1 MCEPPVAGGASMN
14 VRVLIVCTSML
25 LISARKKP
33 PATAPPPPT
42 VQVAV
47 VVQQDVPIFREWI
60 GTLDG
65 FVNADIKPQVAGY
78 IQKQAYQEGTFV
90 REGELL
96 FLIDPR
102 NYQDVVDQAKSTLNH
117 NEAALAKVRLDVKRD
132 KELIAAQAITRQ
144 QLDNDEAAERQAAAN
159 VESARAAL
167 RQAQLNRG
175 WAQVT
180 SPISGIV
187 GIAQVQVGNLVN
199 TSTTMTTVSQV
210 DPIKAQFNISEIE
223 YLRSAQ
229 GNHWVEPGQK
239 AVLDLILEDGSVYP
253 QPGRVIV
260 VNRQVSQQTGTIA
273 IQGSF
278 PNPGNILRPG
288 QYSKVR
294 AVIDTR
300 KGALLVPQ
308 RAISELQGTYQVAVV
323 ADGKVDVRAVQ
334 TADQVGTMWI
344 IEKGVSVGDKVIV
357 SDYSRLRPGT
367 PVNAVPAS
375 DSAKPS
381 QTPSPTASSSGP

>member
-1 MCEPPVAGGASMN
+1 MKA
-14 VRVLIVCTSML
+14 RVLLFLLVCSSVL
-25 LISARKKP
+25 LISARKKAP
-33 PATAPPPPT
+33 PKASPPPPT
-42 VQVAV
+42 VQVTEV
-47 VVQQDVPIFREWI
+47 LQQDVPIYRQWV

-78 IQKQAYQEGTFV
+78 IQKQAYQEGTLV
-90 REGELL
+90 REGTTL
-96 FLIDPR
+96 FLIDAR
-102 NYQDVVDQAKSTLNH
+102 NYQDVVDQAKSTLDH
-117 NEAALAKVRLDVKRD
+117 NTAALAKARLDVQRD

-144 QLDNDEAAERQAAAN
+144 QLDNDEATERQAAAN

-288 QYSKVR
+288 QYAKVR

-367 PVNAVPAS
+367 PVNAVPS
-375 DSAKPS
+375 SEG
-381 QTPSPTASSSGP
+381 TTPTAATLPSSSSPGP

>member
-1 MCEPPVAGGASMN
+1 MKA
-14 VRVLIVCTSML
+14 RVLLFLLVCSSVL
-25 LISARKKP
+25 LISARKKAPPKASP
-33 PATAPPPPT
+33 PAPT
-42 VQVAV
+42 VQVAEV
-47 VVQQDVPIFREWI
+47 LQQDVPIYRQWV

-78 IQKQAYQEGTFV
+78 IQKQAYQEGTLV
-90 REGELL
+90 REGTTL
-96 FLIDPR
+96 FLIDAR
-102 NYQDVVDQAKSTLNH
+102 NYQDVVDQAKSTLDH
-117 NEAALAKVRLDVKRD
+117 NTAALAKARLDVQRD

-144 QLDNDEAAERQAAAN
+144 QLDNDEATERQAAAN

-180 SPISGIV
+180 SPITGIV

-288 QYSKVR
+288 QYAKVR

-367 PVNAVPAS
+367 PVNAVPS
-375 DSAKPS
+375 SEG
-381 QTPSPTASSSGP
+381 TTPTAATLPSSSSPGP

>member
-1 MCEPPVAGGASMN
+1 MN
-14 VRVLIVCTSML
+14 VRVLLVSVSML

-33 PATAPPPPT
+33 PPTAPPPPT
-42 VQVAV
+42 VQVAEV
-47 VVQQDVPIFREWI
+47 VRQDVPIYREWV

-90 REGELL
+90 REGALL

-102 NYQDVVDQAKSTLNH
+102 NYQDVVNQAKSTLAH
-117 NEAALAKVRLDVKRD
+117 NEATLAKVRLDVKRD
-132 KELIAAQAITRQ
+132 RELIAAQAITRQ
-144 QLDNDEAAERQAAAN
+144 QLDNDEAAEREAAAN

-167 RQAQLNRG
+167 HQAELNRG

-180 SPISGIV
+180 SPITGIV

-210 DPIKAQFNISEIE
+210 DPIKAQFNISESE

-229 GNHWVEPGQK
+229 GNHWLEPARGGK
-239 AVLDLILEDGSVYP
+239 AALDLILEDGSVYP
-253 QPGRVIV
+253 HPGNVIV
-260 VNRQVSQQTGTIA
+260 VNRQVSPQTGTIA
-273 IQGSF
+273 VQGSF

-288 QYSKVR
+288 QYAKVR
-294 AVIDTR
+294 AAVETR

-308 RAISELQGTYQVAVV
+308 RAISELQGTYQLAVV

-344 IEKGVSVGDKVIV
+344 IAKGVTAGDKVIV

-367 PVNAVPAS
+367 PVHAVPAS

-381 QTPSPTASSSGP
+381 ETPSPTASSTGP

>member
-1 MCEPPVAGGASMN
+1 MKA
-14 VRVLIVCTSML
+14 RVLLFLLVCSSVL
-25 LISARKKP
+25 LISARKKA
-33 PATAPPPPT
+33 PAKTSPPPPT
-42 VQVAV
+42 VQVTEV
-47 VVQQDVPIFREWI
+47 LQQDVPIYRQWV

-78 IQKQAYQEGTFV
+78 IQKQAYQEGTLV
-90 REGELL
+90 REGTTL
-96 FLIDPR
+96 FLIDAR
-102 NYQDVVDQAKSTLNH
+102 NYQDVVDQAKSTLDH
-117 NEAALAKVRLDVKRD
+117 NTAALAKARLDVQRD

-144 QLDNDEAAERQAAAN
+144 QLDNDEATERQAAAN

-180 SPISGIV
+180 SPITGIV

-229 GNHWVEPGQK
+229 GNHWVEPMQK
-239 AVLDLILEDGSVYP
+239 ATLDLILEDGSVYP

-288 QYSKVR
+288 QYAKVR

-308 RAISELQGTYQVAVV
+308 RAVSELQGTYQVAVV
-323 ADGKVDVRAVQ
+323 VDGKVDVRSVQ

-344 IEKGVSVGDKVIV
+344 IDKGLSAGDKVIV

-375 DSAKPS
+375 DNAKPS
-381 QTPSPTASSSGP
+381 ETPSTAASSSGP